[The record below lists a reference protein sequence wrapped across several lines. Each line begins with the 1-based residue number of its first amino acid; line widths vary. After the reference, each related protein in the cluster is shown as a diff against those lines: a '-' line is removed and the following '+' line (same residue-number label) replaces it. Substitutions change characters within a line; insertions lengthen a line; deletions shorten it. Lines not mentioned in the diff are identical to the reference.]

1 MALPVPHILIDPTE
15 TQRTKFMPDGSGFQF
30 LVATW
35 PTDRPPVPRDVLD
48 SGTANDPYR
57 QGDNAAVS
65 HILYRVIENRATVD
79 TDVLPDAT
87 RDAILADAVQRPG
100 GQQHLTTTFH
110 YRDVVL
116 DMTGQAP
123 GKHVGMMPTTGW
135 GIDATTRCYWVV
147 AWLGIDSDNIL
158 TGYAPP

>member
-1 MALPVPHILIDPTE
+1 MALPIPHILLDPTE
-15 TQRTKFMPDGSGFQF
+15 TERTKFTPSGSEFQF
-30 LVATW
+30 LVAIW
-35 PTDRPPVPRDVLD
+35 PTTPPPDPPEYD
-48 SGTANDPYR
+48 IANDRYR
-57 QGDNAAVS
+57 EGDNAAVS

-79 TDVLPDAT
+79 TDVLLDAT

-100 GQQHLTTTFH
+100 WQQYLTTFY

-116 DMTGQAP
+116 PIADPAI

-147 AWLGIDSDNIL
+147 AWLGRDSDNIL
-158 TGYAPP
+158 TGYDLTP